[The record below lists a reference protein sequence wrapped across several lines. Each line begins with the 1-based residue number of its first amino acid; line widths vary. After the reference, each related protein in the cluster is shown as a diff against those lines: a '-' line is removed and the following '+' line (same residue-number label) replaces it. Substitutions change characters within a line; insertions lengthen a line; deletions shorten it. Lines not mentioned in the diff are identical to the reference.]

1 LLSRVFERKPGDFFN
16 SMGAIVAG
24 TAPGETRYGAVIA
37 GEENRWVVT
46 LVGSIGDHPPTNQRR
61 LYEGMKRFRAAIS

>member
-1 LLSRVFERKPGDFFN
+1 
-16 SMGAIVAG
+16 
-24 TAPGETRYGAVIA
+24 
-37 GEENRWVVT
+37 VVT